1 MSNPFDDLKDDDSEP
16 IESADTSAQSDT
28 ADAANTTDTTAA
40 TGTPLDGDSES
51 ETSDSPPENS
61 SSPNGESDTSRSDD
75 DVTDG
80 SAAKAESESESES
93 VSPAEIGPAF
103 EYSDVQ
109 QKPFYA
115 RSETVDEFENAIR
128 TTIVPKLAEA
138 SVLDEQTREIHD
150 AVLRLAN
157 EHPERVAELV
167 LEERRQSEPQ

>member
-1 MSNPFDDLKDDDSEP
+1 MSNPFDDLKDDSEP
-16 IESADTSAQSDT
+16 TDSAETADT
-28 ADAANTTDTTAA
+28 ANTTDTTAA
-40 TGTPLDGDSES
+40 TGTPPDGSSES
-51 ETSDSPPENS
+51 ETSDSPTENS
-61 SSPNGESDTSRSDD
+61 SSPNEESNADRSDH
-75 DVTDG
+75 DVTTG
-80 SAAKAESESESES
+80 STTEPEP
-93 VSPAEIGPAF
+93 VSPAETGPAF

-150 AVLRLAN
+150 AVLRFAN

-167 LEERRQSEPQ
+167 LEERRRSESQ